1 VRAGVGIGCMAA
13 ALGGGR
19 GSGVVV
25 QPGDESRAVQRV
37 TLVHWCSF
45 AACAGR
51 PVRPK
56 SCGMRL
62 WLPDTREN
70 RGTCCPVA
78 LGAGGC
84 SVRWMWGEGVILGM
98 SGCVW

>member
-1 VRAGVGIGCMAA
+1 MRAGVGIGCMAA

-45 AACAGR
+45 AA
-51 PVRPK
+51 
-56 SCGMRL
+56 
-62 WLPDTREN
+62 
-70 RGTCCPVA
+70 
-78 LGAGGC
+78 
-84 SVRWMWGEGVILGM
+84 
-98 SGCVW
+98 